1 MKLRDRGSR
10 SKAGFTLAEVM
21 VALLLVG
28 GFLVYIV
35 AGLTTSKMAAAHTQ
49 ALKQAREL
57 GLYTLGQLEA
67 GLYWEDIDDT
77 ITGSYS
83 ELGYEYF
90 TFEVAVGEDN
100 FPSEQN
106 DPDSPYNMWDRD
118 EDDDEDE
125 DDEELPYEK
134 VRVRVEFPQ
143 FSEFTNE
150 LILERWIP
158 WDQVYGEEEGS
169 DTGER
174 VGDDGGAEP

>member
-1 MKLRDRGSR
+1 MRPPSSHSR
-10 SKAGFTLAEVM
+10 SGFTLAEVM

-35 AGLTTSKMAAAHTQ
+35 AGLNTSKMAAAHTQ

-57 GLYTLGQLEA
+57 GLYTLSQLEA

-77 ITGSYS
+77 ITGTYS

-90 TFEVAVGEDN
+90 SFEVAVGEDN

-118 EDDDEDE
+118 DDDDEDE
-125 DDEELPYEK
+125 DEEELPYEK

-158 WDQVYGEEEGS
+158 WKQIYGEEEGS
-169 DTGER
+169 DTGES
-174 VGDDGGAEP
+174 VDDGAGGAP